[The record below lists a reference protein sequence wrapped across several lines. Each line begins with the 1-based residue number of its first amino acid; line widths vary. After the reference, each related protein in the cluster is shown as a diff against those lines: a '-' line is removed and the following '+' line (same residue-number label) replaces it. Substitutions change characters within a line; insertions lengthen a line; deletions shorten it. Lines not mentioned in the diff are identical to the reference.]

1 MAERKKY
8 TEAEKLAAVAK
19 VKELGITKASK
30 ELGIAVGSLNK
41 WRTELAEIE
50 AENAKKIKAA
60 GKKAKKAIT
69 VAKQAIEKTVECC
82 KGVNIHI
89 QSPMGGEITPAEI
102 AAKVPADATDV
113 YVRVDQNAIYWVSG
127 NETGSVAIW
136 E

>member
-1 MAERKKY
+1 MSEKK
-8 TEAEKLAAVAK
+8 TETVKKAA
-19 VKELGITKASK
+19 ASK
-30 ELGIAVGSLNK
+30 KPA
-41 WRTELAEIE
+41 
-50 AENAKKIKAA
+50 
-60 GKKAKKAIT
+60 AKKAAPKAAPKAAA
-69 VAKQAIEKTVECC
+69 AKAAVKSAVKAAASKTAAKKPAAKAKTVEY
-82 KGVNIHI
+82 II

>member
-60 GKKAKKAIT
+60 GKKAKKAISD
-69 VAKQAIEKTVECC
+69 AKQAIEKTVEAC
-82 KGVNIHI
+82 KGANIHI

-113 YVRVDQNAIYWVSG
+113 YVRVDQNAI
-127 NETGSVAIW
+127 
-136 E
+136 